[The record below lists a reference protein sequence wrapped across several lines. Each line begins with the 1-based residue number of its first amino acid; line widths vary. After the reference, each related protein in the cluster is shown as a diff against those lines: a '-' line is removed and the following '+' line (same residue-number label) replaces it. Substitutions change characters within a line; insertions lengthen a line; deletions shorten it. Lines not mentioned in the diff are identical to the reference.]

1 MHPPRGVWGT
11 PGGPRSKITGLADWL
26 VTRFNTIGL
35 DGSICSEY
43 VVMLVDLYPES
54 ASDRAAAIT
63 EFLSDSIASS
73 TIKTESLRIRFI
85 EETVSSVNSRLGGS
99 VAPPPPPA
107 RIQTPPVEAAQAAA
121 PAGKKGLKKG
131 IKLSGTALKE
141 FVGNVKPS
149 FVQKYSDDE
158 ETIVERQIPS
168 ISAGYVPFRTL
179 PIRVD
184 RSSGNEFPTLAVG
197 RSRSSSYLE
206 QGSTPVA
213 ISQVV
218 KTKSSTARRKTKAR
232 EIGPDEAWD
241 DADDAPSPRE
251 TPMDSSAIMMTPLES
266 ITGPAVVPEPKVRN
280 LTVFTGANV
289 RVSPVKEPVPG
300 EPSPVS
306 ILDTTPPPA
315 VTEGAQLESLI
326 LPTDLLSFDF
336 KFEGEDEETPK
347 QMSSQDSETGT
358 PEPFD
363 LLKQMFSQSGFITTA
378 ASSEDAN
385 VTRTQDHSAKSM
397 HQDNIDVDMPKKLYS
412 ASFMLEVLKQLKERS
427 GNNDL
432 PVPALLSSLVYEV
445 VTVPKLENNWRAQ
458 GPKSDEL
465 ASADTDPN
473 MGSWKAS
480 GYTQRWNRN
489 SGASS
494 GSHSRKSSPQKAQP
508 AQEEG
513 FW

>member
-11 PGGPRSKITGLADWL
+11 PGGPRSKTAGLADWL
-26 VTRFNTIGL
+26 VARFNTIGL
-35 DGSICSEY
+35 DGPICSEY

-73 TIKTESLRIRFI
+73 SIKTEPLRIRFI
-85 EETVSSVNSRLGGS
+85 EETVYSVNSRFGGS
-99 VAPPPPPA
+99 MAPPPPPA
-107 RIQTPPVEAAQAAA
+107 PIQTPPVEAAQAAV
-121 PAGKKGLKKG
+121 PAGKKGFKKG

-141 FVGNVKPS
+141 VVGNVRPS

-158 ETIVERQIPS
+158 ETIVERQIS
-168 ISAGYVPFRTL
+168 STSAGYVPFRTL

-184 RSSGNEFPTLAVG
+184 RSSANEFPTLTVG
-197 RSRSSSYLE
+197 SSRSFSDLE
-206 QGSTPVA
+206 QATTPMA

-218 KTKSSTARRKTKAR
+218 KTKSSTARRKTKPR
-232 EIGPDEAWD
+232 EIGPDEDWD
-241 DADDAPSPRE
+241 DTDVAPTPWK
-251 TPMDSSAIMMTPLES
+251 TPMDSSAIMMTPLDS
-266 ITGPAVVPEPKVRN
+266 VTPPAVVPEPKVRN
-280 LTVFTGANV
+280 LSVSTGANV
-289 RVSPVKEPVPG
+289 RVSPVKEPVPVV
-300 EPSPVS
+300 PPPVS
-306 ILDTTPPPA
+306 ILDTTPPPS
-315 VTEGAQLESLI
+315 VTEGNLLESLI

-347 QMSSQDSETGT
+347 RLSSQDSETVS

-385 VTRTQDHSAKSM
+385 VTRTQDHSDKCM
-397 HQDNIDVDMPKKLYS
+397 HPHNTDVDMAKKLYP
-412 ASFMLEVLKQLKERS
+412 APFMLEVLKQLKERS

-445 VTVPKLENNWRAQ
+445 VTFPKFENNWRAQ
-458 GPKSDEL
+458 APKSGEV
-465 ASADTDPN
+465 ASSDTGPN
-473 MGSWKAS
+473 KGSWKAS

-489 SGASS
+489 CGASS
-494 GSHSRKSSPQKAQP
+494 GSNSRKSSPPKAQP